1 MAFFYIH
8 DHRGRPRFYSSGPLG
23 PLPANFSKTRAVW
36 EDAKK
41 RVVRLNPRLLLQEQA
56 FELVER
62 SGPEPLR
69 VLHAGRHSE
78 RSVRT
83 RLFLF
88 LQQQR
93 TRHIVTLAAE
103 AVLLPITGLM
113 ALLPGPN
120 VFFYALAIVMI
131 IQWQALRGIN
141 RALRRD
147 IDLEVDPL
155 VAEWESAAEAH
166 DEARFPEVL
175 ARLEQVHGLPFPRK
189 LLWK

>member
-62 SGPEPLR
+62 SGPERLR

-155 VAEWESAAEAH
+155 VAEWESAIEAH

-175 ARLEQVHGLPFPRK
+175 
-189 LLWK
+189 

>member
-1 MAFFYIH
+1 MTFFYIH

-56 FELVER
+56 FELVGR
-62 SGPEPLR
+62 SGPERLR

-120 VFFYALAIVMI
+120 IFFYALAIVMI

-155 VAEWESAAEAH
+155 FAEWESAAEAH
-166 DEARFPEVL
+166 DESRFPEIL
-175 ARLEQVHGLPFPRK
+175 ARLEQVHGLPFPRR

>member
-1 MAFFYIH
+1 MAFFYVH

-56 FELVER
+56 FEQAGR
-62 SGPEPLR
+62 SGQERLLI
-69 VLHAGRHSE
+69 LHAGRHSK

-93 TRHIVTLAAE
+93 TRHIVALAGE
-103 AVLLPITGLM
+103 AVLLPVTGLM
-113 ALLPGPN
+113 AP
-120 VFFYALAIVMI
+120 
-131 IQWQALRGIN
+131 
-141 RALRRD
+141 
-147 IDLEVDPL
+147 
-155 VAEWESAAEAH
+155 
-166 DEARFPEVL
+166 
-175 ARLEQVHGLPFPRK
+175 
-189 LLWK
+189 